1 MIIFEGKNDLHK
13 PSFAANSFGEWMKWV
28 FFFVE
33 DIITEINLQQNHKNK
48 SVSIEF
54 SAANVAAV
62 AKSIF
67 VHLGHFLWASG
78 GQRGTGM

>member
-1 MIIFEGKNDLHK
+1 MMRTLEGKNDLQHK
-13 PSFAANSFGEWMKWV
+13 PSFAANSWAEWIKWV

-33 DIITEINLQQNHKNK
+33 DIITEINLHQNHKNK
-48 SVSIEF
+48 SVLTEI

-62 AKSIF
+62 AKSIS

-78 GQRGTGM
+78 G

>member
-1 MIIFEGKNDLHK
+1 MITLVRKNYLQHK
-13 PSFAANSFGEWMKWV
+13 PSFAANSWAEWIKWV

-33 DIITEINLQQNHKNK
+33 DITEINLQQNHKNK

-54 SAANVAAV
+54 SAPNVVAV

-67 VHLGHFLWASG
+67 VHLGHFLWASS